1 MSFAHIY
8 YLIHL
13 FFFSNAFW
21 STVRL
26 HLFFASLLEALAKK
40 SSFYSVCI
48 SFFFSR
54 PFFPL
59 SFFLLSSG
67 AFLALF
73 CSPFFF
79 FLVFD
84 LSLFFFSSL
93 NRSSDPFSAASCFF
107 FCVCVFFSSFFPFL
121 NFHLLLY
128 FYFSSCFLIVSF
140 FFFSCFTPLFSS
152 SDRDRDWKTSKNKKE
167 NTVITKEAKIRKEK
181 KKRA

>member
-79 FLVFD
+79 FWFWTD
-84 LSLFFFSSL
+84 LFFFFYTN
-93 NRSSDPFSAASCFF
+93 NRNKYPFSAPSCFF
-107 FCVCVFFSSFFPFL
+107 FFLCVCVCFSSFFPFL

-140 FFFSCFTPLFSS
+140 FFFSVVLHLFFLILNGTAIG
-152 SDRDRDWKTSKNKKE
+152 KQ
-167 NTVITKEAKIRKEK
+167 AKIK
-181 KKRA
+181 K